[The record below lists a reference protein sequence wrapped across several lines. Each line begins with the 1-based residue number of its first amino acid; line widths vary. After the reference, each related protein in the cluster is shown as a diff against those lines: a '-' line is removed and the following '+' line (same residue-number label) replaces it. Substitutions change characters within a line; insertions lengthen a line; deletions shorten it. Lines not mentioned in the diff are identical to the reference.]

1 MTPRVL
7 TRTARSRNLLGCKG
21 DGAMNF
27 RSFLGNPATVRQLQ
41 EAVAS
46 GRLPHAILLSGPR
59 GAGKYSLAIALAQ
72 TLNCLDPEEHNGLPD
87 ACDVCHNCAQIASA
101 LDLDGRVAEAVDARE
116 DMRDVDRKETRILI
130 QTHPDVLVLPPDP
143 PQMLV
148 KLGQV
153 RSLIHNI
160 QRAPSEG
167 KRKIYIFPKS
177 TFMNEAANAL
187 LKVLEEP
194 PEYAHMLLLAENVS
208 DLLPTIRSRS
218 CGMRLE
224 ALPRGEMETILLGRH
239 PEWKP
244 EQRAL
249 VARLSEGAVGR
260 ALSFDA
266 NAYTASRKDALL
278 LLHTATAEPDHSALF
293 HMTETYRAGA
303 EGQQKTQTLLR
314 ALYALLEDM
323 MLLQAEQ
330 ADMVRNIDILP
341 ELRRLAERIPFEWIE
356 RTTRRMAEVES
367 GMRRN
372 LLRSL
377 SLDALAAGMQQR

>member
-1 MTPRVL
+1 
-7 TRTARSRNLLGCKG
+7 
-21 DGAMNF
+21 MNF
-27 RSFLGNPATVRQLQ
+27 RSFLGNEATVRQLQ

-46 GRLPHAILLSGPR
+46 GRVPHAVLLSGPR
-59 GAGKYSLAIALAQ
+59 GAGKYSLSLALAQ
-72 TLNCLDPEEHNGLPD
+72 TLNCLDPQLYNGLPD
-87 ACDVCHNCAQIASA
+87 ACDSCHNCTRIAA
-101 LDLDGRVAEAVDARE
+101 AIDLDVRVAEAIEARE
-116 DMRDVDRKETRILI
+116 DLRDADRKETRILV

-148 KLGQV
+148 KVGQV

-160 QRAPSEG
+160 QRTPVEG
-167 KRKIYIFPKS
+167 KRKIYIFPRS

-194 PEYAHMLLLAENVS
+194 PDYAHLLLLTENIS

-218 CGMRLE
+218 SMMRLD
-224 ALPRGEMETILLGRH
+224 ALSRAEMEQILSEHR

-244 EQRAL
+244 ERRAL
-249 VARLSEGAVGR
+249 VARLAEGAVGR

-266 NAYTASRKDALL
+266 DAYMASRKDALL
-278 LLHTATAEPDHSALF
+278 LLRTATAEPDHSALF

-303 EGQQKTQTLLR
+303 EGQQKTQILLR
-314 ALYALLEDM
+314 TLYALLEDM
-323 MLLQAEQ
+323 MLLQAGQ
-330 ADMVRNIDILP
+330 PDMVRNIDILP
-341 ELRRLAERIPFEWIE
+341 ELRRLADSVPFDWIE

-377 SLDALAAGMQQR
+377 SLDALAGNMQQH